1 MAGNIFGS
9 IFRVVT
15 FGESHGPAVGCVVEG
30 CPAGISLDAEDVA
43 RDLRR
48 RRPGTGAPGTSARNE
63 EDSPEIL
70 SGIFEGKTLGTP
82 IAIVIRN
89 TNPRSDDYDTLK
101 NRYRPGHADW
111 TWDAK
116 YGFRDYRGG
125 GRSSG
130 RETAGRVAAGAV
142 AKAFLAPLGV
152 TVTAW
157 VSQAAG
163 IDAPAPGD
171 PGFDLAGAAANPLRI
186 PGRAE
191 RIGKRL
197 EELAEA
203 GDSAGGLVSCRV
215 SALPPGLGEPV
226 FGKLSARIGEAVL
239 SIGACKGIEFGAGF
253 AAALLRGSE
262 NNDEPLP
269 AFRPGP
275 DSRTDPV
282 SPGGDLPPGV
292 PRLSFATNRAGGSLG
307 GISTGMDL
315 EFRAAFKPVASIG
328 LPQKTVNRDGE
339 AEELKVSGRHDA
351 CILPRV
357 TSVVEA
363 MTALVIADLILQ
375 HRSARA

>member
-30 CPAGISLDAEDVA
+30 CPAGISVDTEDIA

-48 RRPGTGAPGTSARNE
+48 RRPGTGAPGTSPRSE
-63 EDSPEIL
+63 EDNPEIL

-82 IAIVIRN
+82 IAVVIRN
-89 TNPRSDDYDTLK
+89 TNPRSADYDNLK
-101 NRYRPGHADW
+101 DSYRPGHADW

-116 YGFRDYRGG
+116 YGFRDHRGS

-142 AKAFLAPLGV
+142 AKAFLAPLGI

-171 PGFDLAGAAANPLRI
+171 PDFDLAMAAANPLRV

-191 RIGKRL
+191 QIGKRL
-197 EELAEA
+197 TELAAA

-239 SIGACKGIEFGAGF
+239 SIGACKGVEFGAGF
-253 AAALLRGSE
+253 AAALLQGSE
-262 NNDEPLP
+262 NNDEPV
-269 AFRPGP
+269 P
-275 DSRTDPV
+275 DSRV
-282 SPGGDLPPGV
+282 KGIPPGI
-292 PRLSFATNRAGGSLG
+292 PGLSFTTNRAGGSLG

-315 EFRAAFKPVASIG
+315 EFRAAFKPTASIG
-328 LPQKTVNRDGE
+328 LPQKTVNRNGE
-339 AEELKVSGRHDA
+339 AGELTVSGRHDA

-357 TSVVEA
+357 VPVVEA
-363 MTALVIADLILQ
+363 MTALVVADLILQ
-375 HRSARA
+375 HRSARF